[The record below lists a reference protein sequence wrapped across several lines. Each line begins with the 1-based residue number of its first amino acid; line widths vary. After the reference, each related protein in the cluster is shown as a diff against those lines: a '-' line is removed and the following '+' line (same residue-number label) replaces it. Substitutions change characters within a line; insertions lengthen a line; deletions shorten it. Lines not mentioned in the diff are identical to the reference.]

1 MVALLYSCIK
11 KGHKPAVHPDTE
23 LRQSWLPP
31 VSPSSLS
38 MFGSVPPKQHSSE
51 RVIKRVTV

>member
-23 LRQSWLPP
+23 LRPSWLPP

-38 MFGSVPPKQHSSE
+38 MFGSVLPKQHSSE
-51 RVIKRVTV
+51 RAIKITI